1 MSADARGPEKRGAG
15 TRGSREAGAESAEA
29 GGSRTAGVEAAEAQG
44 PVDGVGSQEPVAE
57 AQGHREAGMA
67 GVGSQEPVAGAHG
80 AEKRT
85 VGERGARTPGTGVTA
100 AGGSQEQGA
109 ASAGSGA
116 SRKPGARAAEAGEIR
131 MSGARAAEA
140 GKVREPGATT
150 AEAGEVHEPGAT
162 VAADGAAGK
171 SGGVDGESDNVS
183 DPEPGNASDPES
195 QAEVVVRD
203 AISAPDVDGRPRR
216 ATRRFPLFTRDT
228 ARPEGGGRAAP
239 RDAPAPA
246 RQWPVLAV
254 LATVGLG
261 LLLTALDQFRYGT
274 LLVGL
279 ALLAGGVL
287 RWLLPDVGMLAVR
300 SRFTDIA
307 TYGVLGAAIVLLAMM
322 VQPNPWLVIPFLKD
336 TLHFTVSSS

>member
-1 MSADARGPEKRGAG
+1 VSAEARGPEKRGAG
-15 TRGSREAGAESAEA
+15 TRGSREAGAESA
-29 GGSRTAGVEAAEAQG
+29 GAEAQG
-44 PVDGVGSQEPVAE
+44 HRKTGAAGVGPQEPVAG
-57 AQGHREAGMA
+57 AQGHREAGVD
-67 GVGSQEPVAGAHG
+67 GVGLEEPVADATG

-85 VGERGARTPGTGVTA
+85 VGERAARTPGTRATA
-100 AGGSQEQGA
+100 ARGSQDQGA

-116 SRKPGARAAEAGEIR
+116 FRKPGARAAETGELR
-131 MSGARAAEA
+131 MSDARAAEA

-150 AEAGEVHEPGAT
+150 AEAGEAREPGTA
-162 VAADGAAGK
+162 VAADPSAGT
-171 SGGVDGESDNVS
+171 SDGVDGESDK
-183 DPEPGNASDPES
+183 ASDPES
-195 QAEVVVRD
+195 QAEIVVRD

-279 ALLAGGVL
+279 ALLAGAVL

-307 TYGVLGAAIVLLAMM
+307 TYGVLGTAIVLLAMM

-336 TLHFTVSSS
+336 TLHFTVSSN